1 MQQHQVV
8 HEFFVR
14 TEKQLM
20 PRHVNFANSVA
31 QHLPYLTRMA
41 RGLTRDDSLTEDLVQ
56 QTILKAL
63 VHGDQF
69 RCESTLKTWLTSI
82 ARNEFY
88 QSYRCEWRRRAVPLV
103 TEHVDGY
110 GVLQVDSLSP
120 AYEAKE
126 REAVVRE
133 AVSRLPQSYRSVV
146 ELCDLQCLSLQE
158 AAAKLQL
165 TLAAVKTR
173 RQRARRKLLRFVV
186 NLRRSDSR

>member
-1 MQQHQVV
+1 MQHDQVL

-14 TEKQLM
+14 TEKDLM
-20 PRHVNFANSVA
+20 PRQVNFANSVA
-31 QHLPYLTRMA
+31 QHLPYLKRMA

-88 QSYRCEWRRRAVPLV
+88 QIHRCKWRRRAVPLV
-103 TEHVDGY
+103 TEHVEEY
-110 GVLQVDSLSP
+110 GTLQVDSLSP

-126 REAVVRE
+126 RQAVLRQ
-133 AVSRLPQSYRSVV
+133 AVSRLPPSYRSVV
-146 ELCDLQCLSLQE
+146 ELCDFQCLSLQE

-165 TLAAVKTR
+165 TLAAIKTR
-173 RQRARRKLLRFVV
+173 RQRARRKLQRFVV
-186 NLRRSDSR
+186 NLRPIDSL